1 MLLASS
7 HKCFFSQISVAQRA
21 CEILGD
27 LAAACAVLPRDAS
40 FYLMQS
46 LEHVFSIEL
55 PANHS
60 HLKPSSAHSTASS
73 RFTSITCNATTGGF
87 CLMVLRV
94 LCPLLSSAAAF
105 PPHISLK
112 LLLAGNHTA
121 RPPCIQRIARP
132 PRTDMVCLQLC
143 PRQSSPRYLSTRT
156 SLTSRRLLAL
166 CSQQRVKYRPTH
178 GAAAL

>member
-1 MLLASS
+1 M
-7 HKCFFSQISVAQRA
+7 FFSQISVAQRA

-46 LEHVFSIEL
+46 LEHVFSVEL

-73 RFTSITCNATTGGF
+73 RFTSITCNATVGGF

-94 LCPLLSSAAAF
+94 LCPLLSSAAAS

-112 LLLAGNHTA
+112 LLLAGDHTA
-121 RPPCIQRIARP
+121 RPPHILYTAQPLYTDIAR
-132 PRTDMVCLQLC
+132 LQLY
-143 PRQSSPRYLSTRT
+143 PPQSSPRYLSTRT
-156 SLTSRRLLAL
+156 NLTSRPLSAL
-166 CSQQRVKYRPTH
+166 CSQQRPKHRPTH